1 MMECLCLIWMDHG
14 GFCFP
19 TLVAR
24 FQDHHH
30 LPLTK
35 TRAYASLLGFLHC
48 HHPTII
54 KDGACMLDLDGGCL
68 FPTPLSHRRSFSR
81 SPPTSDHSRKHACTP
96 HSCIATTPP
105 PLKMECTLDFDIGC
119 LFSSMSPSHHAR
131 FNVFHLLHLR
141 E

>member
-1 MMECLCLIWMDHG
+1 MECLRLIWMDHG

-19 TLVAR
+19 TLVAH

-35 TRAYASLLGFLHC
+35 TCAYASLLGFLHC

-54 KDGACMLDLDGGCL
+54 EDGACMLDLDGGCL

-81 SPPTSDHSRKHACTP
+81 SPPTTHENTHVHLIFAL
-96 HSCIATTPP
+96 PP
-105 PLKMECTLDFDIGC
+105 PTTIEDGVCSQVRVSTGMGTGSSICTRGLPVTI
-119 LFSSMSPSHHAR
+119 PR
-131 FNVFHLLHLR
+131 F